1 MKCFK
6 EGSIQWQE
14 RPVVLSNGHVLN
26 DDCLGN
32 PAHALL
38 SPNAQDSKIANL
50 FLDWMLWTDGGQGVL
65 RSFKVNGETLHGT
78 SPEMTAVLGHRRAK
92 L

>member
-6 EGSIQWQE
+6 EGSIQWKE
-14 RPVVLSNGHVLN
+14 SSVVLKNGHVLN

-38 SPNAQDSKIANL
+38 SPHAQDQKIANL
-50 FLDWMLWTDGGQGVL
+50 FLDWMLWTDGGQEVI
-65 RSFKVNGETLHGT
+65 RNFKVNGETLHGT
-78 SPEMTAVLGHRRAK
+78 SPEVTAILGRRQTK

>member
-6 EGSIQWQE
+6 EGAIQWKE
-14 RPVVLSNGHVLN
+14 SPVILSNGHVLN

-38 SPNAQDSKIANL
+38 SPHAEDMKIANL
-50 FLDWMLWTDGGQGVL
+50 FLDWMLWIDGGQDVL
-65 RSFKVNGETLHGT
+65 RTFKVNDDTLHGT
-78 SPEMTAVLGHRRAK
+78 SPQMTSTLGQHQP
-92 L
+92 

>member
-6 EGSIQWQE
+6 EGGIQWE
-14 RPVVLSNGHVLN
+14 ESPVAASNGHVLK

-38 SPNAQDSKIANL
+38 SPHAQDSKIANF
-50 FLDWMLWTDGGQGVL
+50 FLDWMLWEDGGQNVL
-65 RSFKVNGETLHGT
+65 KTFEVNGDTLHGT
-78 SPEMTAVLGHRRAK
+78 SPEMTTTLGHPQAN